1 MSPSSNGE
9 LRLAVYHPQPDR
21 DTERE
26 RDSEGAGGEIGRVM
40 KMERS
45 VNERESD
52 GKRQEPAEANR
63 TSSWQTKRIDAE
75 KWIKKD
81 RQTEKVI
88 LLILCIK
95 M

>member
-1 MSPSSNGE
+1 
-9 LRLAVYHPQPDR
+9 
-21 DTERE
+21 
-26 RDSEGAGGEIGRVM
+26 M